1 VKDNSPLTA
10 KYFDRDM
17 SFMLAEVVGN
27 QLHFQVLSRT
37 GDTVDQGVLVLQRK
51 KAATQGATGQ

>member
-1 VKDNSPLTA
+1 
-10 KYFDRDM
+10 
-17 SFMLAEVVGN
+17 VGN

-37 GDTVDQGVLVLQRK
+37 GETVDHGVLVLQRK